1 MSNASHFRVL
11 KCLRDGIC
19 NGYGSF
25 VRQISATTWIIGS
38 LIMGINIYYLAE
50 KLVTSLR
57 HSNMSV
63 VGIVFCG
70 LLGFSAMLVYLA
82 SIAYLVIRKN
92 REGSHLIALS
102 ERPEGN
108 ASLPREDIVSMQLP
122 QNRTS
127 NDL

>member
-1 MSNASHFRVL
+1 
-11 KCLRDGIC
+11 
-19 NGYGSF
+19 
-25 VRQISATTWIIGS
+25 
-38 LIMGINIYYLAE
+38 MGINIYYLAE

-57 HSNMSV
+57 HSGMSV

-102 ERPEGN
+102 ERPEDN

-122 QNRTS
+122 QSRTS